1 MAKTIDKTYDG
12 VIATEHKFDEQSQ
25 KWTTSYTQ
33 DVEPILK
40 KNKEERNNLL
50 VTMQAKMLAKL
61 HLYH

>member
-40 KNKEERNNLL
+40 KNKEERNFI
-50 VTMQAKMLAKL
+50 KS
-61 HLYH
+61 